1 MSGAID
7 RRLEALGITLPA
19 PAAPVASYVPFVV
32 SGSLVFISGQ
42 LPRMAG
48 DPDIRGKLGQEISLD
63 EGKRAAR
70 LCALNVLAQLKE
82 ACAGDLDRV
91 ARCVKLGGFVNA
103 VPDFREHSQVV
114 NGASD
119 LIVEIFGER
128 GRHTRFAVGAPS
140 LPFDAAVELDAVFE
154 IR

>member
-1 MSGAID
+1 MSGEID
-7 RRLEALGITLPA
+7 RRLEALGIILPA

-32 SGSLVFISGQ
+32 SGALVFISGQ
-42 LPRMAG
+42 LPRMG
-48 DPDIRGKLGQEISLD
+48 GGPDMRGKVGQDLSL
-63 EGKRAAR
+63 EEAKKAAR

-82 ACAGDLDRV
+82 ACASDLDRV
-91 ARCVKLGGFVNA
+91 RRCVKLGGFVNA
-103 VPDFREHSQVV
+103 VPEFSEHAQVI

-119 LIVEIFGER
+119 LIVDVFGER
-128 GRHTRFAVGAPS
+128 GRHARFAVGAPS